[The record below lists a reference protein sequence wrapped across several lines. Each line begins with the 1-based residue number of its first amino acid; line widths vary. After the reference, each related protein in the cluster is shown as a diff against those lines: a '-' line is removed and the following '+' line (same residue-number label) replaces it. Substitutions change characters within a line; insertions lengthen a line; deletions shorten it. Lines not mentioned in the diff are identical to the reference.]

1 MYILYI
7 FSIIYIYIFF
17 FLCERFVKGLNP
29 GVTSIFILLLLLLL
43 FFSIYSVDIVDEE
56 PHFVGYPAINHYYHY
71 YYYYYHYFVMILLIK
86 KYDIFQTV
94 YKEGSW
100 GKRKELLMTRVCIYI
115 PH

>member
-1 MYILYI
+1 M
-7 FSIIYIYIFF
+7 
-17 FLCERFVKGLNP
+17 KGLNP
-29 GVTSIFILLLLLLL
+29 GVTSIFILLLLLLLLLLL